1 MFPKSKLQ
9 QQKQNRL
16 VLTFAH
22 SFNHEFWINQGYQ
35 PEKKGNKEE
44 NLIYTSIAEKT
55 KPNFHV
61 QLLTMTM
68 PLISAI

>member
-1 MFPKSKLQ
+1 M
-9 QQKQNRL
+9 
-16 VLTFAH
+16 
-22 SFNHEFWINQGYQ
+22 SFEINQGYQ

-44 NLIYTSIAEKT
+44 NLIYTSIVEKT